1 VVGLRLRW
9 KASEVEC
16 SSNTSAQP
24 LTVNRQRPHKRTNM
38 SKNREKDRVVR
49 ASDLALPKQPTQKY
63 FSDICYMFRI
73 PPDARQKF
81 RERLDSL
88 VSETAKHMR
97 NGRNPQ
103 NRKAERESLKR
114 VGSQLGKIET
124 ELQRL
129 GPFARLAHISITPYI
144 APMVSWTWLREKVP
158 MASHVTPIRAVDGVG
173 LKIFDARHAVIE
185 RRSIDAAYS
194 IFHELKAGYGAAL
207 SAIKQ
212 QRGAKGGRQ
221 PLAYRRYFIIHL
233 ALLWRETGKEVS
245 GGLKSD
251 FVAFVQQVIE
261 AIGWPPHGVAAEVP
275 KALRHLR
282 RHLHHPQG

>member
-1 VVGLRLRW
+1 
-9 KASEVEC
+9 
-16 SSNTSAQP
+16 
-24 LTVNRQRPHKRTNM
+24 M
-38 SKNREKDRVVR
+38 SKNREKDPVVR

-63 FSDICYMFRI
+63 FRDICYIFRI
-73 PPDARQKF
+73 PADARQKF

-88 VSETAKHMR
+88 VSETAKDMR
-97 NGRNPQ
+97 NGRIPQ

-114 VGSQLGKIET
+114 VCSQLGKIET

-158 MASHVTPIRAVDGVG
+158 MANHVTPIRAVDGVG

-185 RRSIDAAYS
+185 RRSIDAACS

-221 PLAYRRYFIIHL
+221 PLDYRRYFIINL

-245 GGLKSD
+245 GGPKSD
-251 FVAFVQQVIE
+251 FVPFVQQVIE